1 MITAR
6 NNKFFKG
13 RFCGLLIAAALAL
26 CAASAYAAVDV
37 TGLEPRLCMTFDS
50 QSLANTGTGKAT
62 WTNEG
67 TPTWSQTPCGY
78 AIDTSV
84 YVPYATYSEV
94 FTAKQASSIAVV
106 ATLGTKSTGIMVH
119 FKNGNTAIVLR
130 RGTTAG
136 TLVLTRDN
144 STTPVITVNNIEDG
158 DTEYHLYV
166 VNIKSNGTD
175 LYIDGEL
182 KGSVSST
189 PYATA
194 FVNGQLG
201 SRHGGASS
209 GESKFGGLIDDLRVY
224 PDVLTVDQMKEL
236 GNSLGVKYVSPLTIL
251 PIPDQCRAGGAP
263 LRPEFVVT
271 NNFEGQS
278 WRIGGDI
285 SSELFDVDYAD
296 NTDFGTATVTATFKS
311 GELEGTQVKGR
322 FNINSDEYL
331 SFEDPRVRRL
341 QVGDSY
347 VYIVSNAVSAK
358 TITAKTGVTVTGL
371 LMVGGGGSGGN
382 TMGGGGGG
390 GGVIA
395 QSGLDARL
403 WFGESIAYTVGAGGK
418 PGSGQTRGSSGGN
431 SVITLGGITYT
442 AVGGGAGGSWGN
454 KAGVTGGSGG
464 GGCNGTAGGNG
475 TAGQGYAG
483 ATAGVNS
490 RSGGGGGA
498 GHAGYSNT
506 NNPNLAGNGGEGV
519 ANDITGV
526 WTYYGGGGGGG
537 GSTSGFDGYSA
548 GNGGAGGGGN
558 GGSGGNGANG
568 ADGLGGGGGGGGW
581 NGSDKSGGTGG
592 CGTLIIAIKPTEYAI
607 QPIAVQRVP
616 PSFEPRVGFVVT
628 NFLSGA
634 RWEFGPGGVAP
645 DGCPFE
651 ASYSFAAGVGTVTV
665 TGKPNSG
672 FEGVTFARE
681 FLYTDQ
687 LVVNGG
693 FEDVVNVANNYATAI
708 GWTGGNT
715 GNRSCAYDPN
725 NKTTIITGTWCAII
739 QMSNY
744 KEQVFTNDVAC
755 NATLAWRCKHR
766 TSLQSGQPMYYTVT
780 IDGEIVH
787 PEEGVNGD
795 DVRARTEADIVLQP
809 GEHVIRFQGRTASG
823 VDQTLFLDDVSLT
836 AVSTNCLTILPIA
849 NQSCAEGPSRPEFV
863 VSNLVNGSAF
873 TVGGDIVHPFL
884 DVEYTN
890 NAAIGTAT
898 VKITGKGDFA
908 GEVRSR
914 TFAVAEDENII
925 VGDGSGQRIAVDGS
939 IVYVFTND
947 AAAQAVIAK
956 RTLKVTDCL
965 LVGGGGAGGNS
976 FGGGGGGGGVL
987 AFSGLAISYS
997 PGDEIPF
1004 TVGAGGKSGMSRN
1017 RGGNGGD
1024 TIYTFDGFPYTAKGG
1039 GGGGGYDQKAGTAG
1053 GSGGGGCYGDAGG
1066 AGTEGQGFAGAGS
1079 GWASRAGGGGGAG
1092 HAGYVYTDDPK
1103 RAGNG
1108 GEGVTNDIT
1117 GVWTYYGGGGGG
1129 GGSAYGHEEYDF
1141 GYGGLGG
1148 GGNGSKGGAGLKGTD
1163 GLGGGGSGWWNNT
1176 FFIGGAG
1183 GCGAV
1188 ILKLKVADLDIDPIP
1203 GQILAAGGCTPDLV
1217 VRVHGSSA
1225 VLTKD
1230 VDYEVVYTNNTAGG
1244 TATVTVN
1251 GLGTYAGKVG
1261 YASFV
1266 ITSRYYAKPTVAA
1279 EGDGTS
1285 WATAMS
1291 VTNLFTT
1298 LKTIDYPCEIWI
1310 AAGTVT
1316 AVPLTITNLYPLAIR
1331 GGFAGTETA
1340 LSERPEGTLTVLDGA
1355 NTVNCLLK
1363 IENPLAR
1370 ADLEIERIKFYKA
1383 RQNGFI
1389 KTGIGSL
1396 KVSGCVVEANGK
1408 DVGAVYGRGMNVQGG
1423 GVGTLVVTNC
1433 TFGGNRNLTQDNTYG
1448 GFGIY
1453 IHSFASAVVD
1463 DSLFVTN
1470 GYDLVWPNPF
1480 SSGYTYNGYN
1490 ARGSAIW
1497 AENAPITVR
1506 NSRFAGNVCPVRV
1519 GSGDPR
1525 WAGGVIALSGSS
1537 GGSLIDHCTF
1547 IGNSEVVSYQAPAGA
1562 NCCGALV
1569 VNLANAADKVKV
1581 NNCTLAY
1588 NVTHGQNSAG
1598 GITVVKGDVE
1608 VDNSIL
1614 WKNTRLHVTT
1624 VGYGSDVQVQSTGS
1638 LSIKNSLVTTLDGT
1652 GLVSV
1657 NPDNLVIDTE
1667 SVIAADPRL
1676 VTSTADFTNL
1686 LTVTASQQYYKSKI
1700 YDDVV
1705 AMDAHL
1711 LSPAGYVVN
1720 GGAAGPAT
1728 TDYSPAIDLGDIAAD
1743 YSNEPAP
1750 NGGRL
1755 NLGAFGNT
1763 VEASLSA
1770 TGQPEANVK
1779 VTFPDGM
1786 TRPKVTIT
1794 MGLKSGDAYAAT
1806 VQLYCTTNGTL
1817 LASETWHGV
1826 GNGDVLELGL
1836 PCYLA
1841 NSSVFDVFV
1850 RITAPSATPV
1860 EYLKSDTVEGDYPP
1874 YYGKGGGPNV
1884 IHVRTGADC
1893 KMDGTSWMD
1902 AYPDLAT
1909 ALASAPDA
1917 SKTEVWLAVTNNYM
1931 EKAITLNSSL
1941 TIRGG
1946 FAGIENSPDERV
1958 EGATTRLD
1966 GNNVYRTMDFVVPAT
1981 ATLTVERIVFAHSV
1995 QSELKK
2001 TGNGDLTVR
2010 DCLFKDSRSDNGMS
2024 GRGIFIEKGTL
2035 RVSNCQFLNLMGP
2048 CEQNV
2053 AGGNGI
2059 YMSSCTAAYVDDCL
2073 FVTNGTAFK
2082 ADGGWCRHQAAAV
2095 RVNSTPAIFRNCRFS
2110 ACAAA
2115 LREADCGG
2123 IVYFSGAS
2131 GGSKMI
2137 NCTLVGNT
2145 DSRSMNMPA
2154 STTVSG
2160 AIAVNMSATNQT
2172 LDVENCTVAYN
2183 LSQAALSSAGI
2194 TVTKGTVNL
2203 KNSIVYGNVRGRKN
2217 NVAAGSDI
2225 HVRPDG
2231 HLNISYSLVTGLSSN
2246 YVGVVDGG
2254 TINFGPGVI
2263 ADLDPLLATTTND
2276 FWKLFTKYNE
2286 TVYIAQAKRGDCAE
2300 LDVHPRT
2307 RMGYFKDGVRVR
2319 DPERV
2324 ESPTIDAGDPASD
2337 YMGEP
2342 MVPGVGHHG
2351 RRVNLGAYG
2360 NTPEAALTRIRGFHI
2375 IVR

>member
-1 MITAR
+1 MIP
-6 NNKFFKG
+6 F
-13 RFCGLLIAAALAL
+13 
-26 CAASAYAAVDV
+26 
-37 TGLEPRLCMTFDS
+37 
-50 QSLANTGTGKAT
+50 
-62 WTNEG
+62 
-67 TPTWSQTPCGY
+67 
-78 AIDTSV
+78 
-84 YVPYATYSEV
+84 
-94 FTAKQASSIAVV
+94 
-106 ATLGTKSTGIMVH
+106 
-119 FKNGNTAIVLR
+119 
-130 RGTTAG
+130 
-136 TLVLTRDN
+136 
-144 STTPVITVNNIEDG
+144 
-158 DTEYHLYV
+158 
-166 VNIKSNGTD
+166 
-175 LYIDGEL
+175 
-182 KGSVSST
+182 
-189 PYATA
+189 
-194 FVNGQLG
+194 
-201 SRHGGASS
+201 
-209 GESKFGGLIDDLRVY
+209 
-224 PDVLTVDQMKEL
+224 
-236 GNSLGVKYVSPLTIL
+236 
-251 PIPDQCRAGGAP
+251 
-263 LRPEFVVT
+263 
-271 NNFEGQS
+271 
-278 WRIGGDI
+278 
-285 SSELFDVDYAD
+285 
-296 NTDFGTATVTATFKS
+296 
-311 GELEGTQVKGR
+311 
-322 FNINSDEYL
+322 
-331 SFEDPRVRRL
+331 
-341 QVGDSY
+341 
-347 VYIVSNAVSAK
+347 
-358 TITAKTGVTVTGL
+358 
-371 LMVGGGGSGGN
+371 
-382 TMGGGGGG
+382 
-390 GGVIA
+390 
-395 QSGLDARL
+395 
-403 WFGESIAYTVGAGGK
+403 TVGAGGN
-418 PGSGQTRGSSGGN
+418 PSSDQNRGYQGGN
-431 SVITLGGITYT
+431 TVITLGGTTYT
-442 AVGGGAGGSWGN
+442 AVGGGAGGAWNN
-454 KAGVTGGSGG
+454 KPGMAGGSGG
-464 GGCNGTAGGNG
+464 GGCNNNAGGSG

-483 ATAGVNS
+483 AAAGTNS

-498 GHAGYSNT
+498 GHAGYAYTMT
-506 NNPNLAGNGGEGV
+506 NGNRAGNGGEGV
-519 ANDITGV
+519 TNDITGV
-526 WTYYGGGGGGG
+526 EVVYGGGGGGG
-537 GSTSGFDGYSA
+537 GSSSGNDLFDA
-548 GNGGAGGGGN
+548 GFGGAGGGGD
-558 GGSGGNGANG
+558 GSKAGAG
-568 ADGLGGGGGGGGW
+568 AKGTDGLGGGGGGGGW
-581 NGSDKSGGTGG
+581 NGSNKFGGSGG
-592 CGTLIIAIKPTEYAI
+592 CGTLIIAIKPTDYDILTIPDQHLPAN
-607 QPIAVQRVP
+607 V
-616 PSFEPRVGFVVT
+616 EPKPGFVIT
-628 NFLSGA
+628 NFLNGTC
-634 RWEFGPGGVAP
+634 WEFGPGGVAP
-645 DGCPFE
+645 SGCPFE
-651 ASYSFAAGVGTVTV
+651 ASYSYAAGVGTVTAS
-665 TGKPNSG
+665 GKAESG
-672 FEGVTFARE
+672 FEGATFERKYN
-681 FLYTDQ
+681 YTSQ
-687 LVVNGG
+687 LLVNGG
-693 FEDVVNVANNYATAI
+693 FESGTLAP
-708 GWTGGNT
+708 GWTGTAQVINT
-715 GNRSCAYDPN
+715 SNGHGPDYSTPF
-725 NKTTIITGTWCAII
+725 ITGTWCG
-739 QMSNY
+739 MFKMPNY
-744 KEQVFTNDVAC
+744 NTMQQVFTNNLACSVAIS
-755 NATLAWRCKHR
+755 WKYKHR
-766 TSLQSGQPMYYTVT
+766 CNFSTTTPAYYTVWL
-780 IDGEIVH
+780 DGEILC
-787 PEEGVNGD
+787 PETKVTGD
-795 DVRARTEADIVLQP
+795 TVYYKNINDFILAP
-809 GEHVIRFQGRTASG
+809 GEHTLALQGRTDG
-823 VDQTLFLDDVSLT
+823 NVDQSVFFDDFSVV

-863 VSNLVNGSAF
+863 VSNTVNGATW

-925 VGDGSGQRIAVDGS
+925 VGDGSGKRIAVDGS

-947 AAAQAVIAK
+947 AAAQAVVAK

-1004 TVGAGGKSGMSRN
+1004 TVGAGGKSGTSRN

-1053 GSGGGGCYGDAGG
+1053 GSGGG
-1066 AGTEGQGFAGAGS
+1066 
-1079 GWASRAGGGGGAG
+1079 RAGGGGGAG

-1129 GGSAYGHEEYDF
+1129 GGSAYGHDEYDF

-1163 GLGGGGSGWWNNT
+1163 GLGGGGGGSGWWNNT
-1176 FFIGGAG
+1176 YFIGGAG

-1203 GQILAAGGCTPDLV
+1203 GQILAAGGCTPDPV

-1291 VTNLFTT
+1291 VTNLFAT
-1298 LKTIDYPCEIWI
+1298 LKTIEYPCEVWI

-1316 AVPLTITNLYPLAIR
+1316 AAALTITNLYPLAIR

-1355 NTVNCLLK
+1355 NTANCLLK
-1363 IENPLAR
+1363 IDNPLAR
-1370 ADLEIERIKFYKA
+1370 ADLEIERLKFYKA

-1396 KVSGCVVEANGK
+1396 KVSGCVIEGNGR
-1408 DVGAVYGRGMNVQGG
+1408 DVGTVYGRGMNVRGG

-1433 TFGGNRNLTQDNTYG
+1433 TFAGNINSTQDNTYG

-1453 IHSFASAVVD
+1453 MTSFASAVVD

-1470 GYDLVWPNPF
+1470 GNTTLTAPGA
-1480 SSGYTYNGYN
+1480 SGWVGYYG
-1490 ARGSAIW
+1490 RGAAIW
-1497 AENAPITVR
+1497 ASGTPITIR
-1506 NSRFAGNVCPVRV
+1506 NSRFAGNRGPIRKSD
-1519 GSGDPR
+1519 GTWG
-1525 WAGGVIALSGSS
+1525 GGVVALTGAS
-1537 GGSLIDHCTF
+1537 GGSVLDHCVF
-1547 IGNSEVVSYQAPAGA
+1547 IGNTDRLSYQAETV
-1562 NCCGALV
+1562 NCAGALV

-1581 NNCTLAY
+1581 NNCTFAY
-1588 NVTHGQNSAG
+1588 NITQGQYSAG
-1598 GITVVKGDVE
+1598 GITVVKGAVE
-1608 VDNSIL
+1608 VDNTIL
-1614 WKNTRLHVTT
+1614 WMNDRYNITT

-1638 LSIKNSLVTTLDGT
+1638 LSIRNSLVTTLDGT

-1667 SVIAADPRL
+1667 TVIAADPRL

-1686 LTVTASQQYYKSKI
+1686 LVVTSSQRYYKTTAA
-1700 YDDVV
+1700 DAMV

-1711 LSPAGYVVN
+1711 KSPAGYVVN
-1720 GGAAGPAT
+1720 GGAEGPAT
-1728 TDYSPAIDLGDIAAD
+1728 TEYSPAIDLGDPMAD
-1743 YSNEPAP
+1743 YSREPAP
-1750 NGGRL
+1750 NGSRL
-1755 NLGAFGNT
+1755 NAGAFGNT
-1763 VEASLSA
+1763 EEASATA
-1770 TGQPEANVK
+1770 TGQPEATVA

-1786 TRPKVTIT
+1786 TRPTVKVT
-1794 MGLKSGDAYAAT
+1794 MGLASGDGYSAT
-1806 VQLYCTTNGTL
+1806 VQIYCTTNGTL
-1817 LASETWHGV
+1817 LASETWNGV

-1836 PCYLA
+1836 PYYLA
-1841 NSSVFDVFV
+1841 NGSVFDVLV
-1850 RITAPSATPV
+1850 RITTPSAEPV

-1884 IHVRTGADC
+1884 IHVRAGANC
-1893 KMDGTSWMD
+1893 LMDGTSWTD

-1917 SKTEVWLAVTNNYM
+1917 SKTELWLAVTNNYM

-1966 GNNVYRTMDFVVPAT
+1966 GNNVYRTLDFVVPAG
-1981 ATLTVERIVFAHSV
+1981 ATLTVERIVFTHSS

-2010 DCLFKDSRSDNGMS
+2010 DCLFTDANTTGMS
-2024 GRGIFIEKGTL
+2024 GRGISASSGTL
-2035 RVSNCQFLNLMGP
+2035 RVSNCKFLNLIGP
-2048 CEQNV
+2048 NEQNV
-2053 AGGNGI
+2053 DGGNGI
-2059 YMSSCTAAYVDDCL
+2059 FMSSCTAAYVDDCL

-2082 ADGGWCRHQAAAV
+2082 ADGAWCRHQAAAV

-2115 LREADCGG
+2115 LREAGVGG

-2154 STTVSG
+2154 DTTVAG
-2160 AIAVNMSATNQT
+2160 AIAVIMSATNDT

-2183 LSQAALSSAGI
+2183 LSQAALASAGI
-2194 TVTKGTVNL
+2194 TVHTGTVNL

-2225 HVRPDG
+2225 HVRPNG
-2231 HLNISYSLVTGLSSN
+2231 TLNISYTLVTGLSSN

-2254 TINFGPGVI
+2254 TINYGPGVI
-2263 ADLDPLLATTTND
+2263 ADIDPLLATTTND
-2276 FWKLFTKYNE
+2276 FWKLFVTTDSAYWYMNTTKARD
-2286 TVYIAQAKRGDCAE
+2286 TCAAF
-2300 LDVHPRT
+2300 DVHPRT
-2307 RMGYFKDGVRVR
+2307 RTGYLNKDGVLIR
-2319 DPERV
+2319 DPEKV
-2324 ESPTIDAGDPASD
+2324 ESPTIDKGDPTSD
-2337 YMGEP
+2337 CSLEP
-2342 MVPGVGHHG
+2342 QVVGVGG
-2351 RRVNLGAYG
+2351 NGGRVNLGFSG
-2360 NTPEAALTRIRGFHI
+2360 NSPEAALTKRAGAVYYIR
-2375 IVR
+2375 